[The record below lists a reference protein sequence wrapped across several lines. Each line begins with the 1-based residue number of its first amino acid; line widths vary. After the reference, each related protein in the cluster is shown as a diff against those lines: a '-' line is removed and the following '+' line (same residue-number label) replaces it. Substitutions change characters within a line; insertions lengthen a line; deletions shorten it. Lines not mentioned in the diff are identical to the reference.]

1 MTCICMVKAIFNTAR
16 LSVIRSFISNELF
29 IVLNARQ
36 NTKRLS
42 EFVIAVLDEFFDDLS
57 ARLANFYYY
66 ILERLIGIA
75 YVKNYSGLFQ
85 GRELLGCDNRQG
97 RQLGLIQL

>member
-1 MTCICMVKAIFNTAR
+1 MVKAIFYKTR
-16 LSVIRSFISNELF
+16 LSVIRSLVCNNFLILLS
-29 IVLNARQ
+29 ARQ

-42 EFVIAVLDEFFDDLS
+42 EFVSAVLDEFFENLS
-57 ARLANFYYY
+57 ARFADLYYY

-85 GRELLGCDNRQG
+85 RRELLGCDNRQG
-97 RQLGLIQL
+97 WQLGLIQL

>member
-1 MTCICMVKAIFNTAR
+1 MTCICMVKTIFNTAR

-42 EFVIAVLDEFFDDLS
+42 EFVSAVLDEFFENLS
-57 ARLANFYYY
+57 ARFADFYYY

-85 GRELLGCDNRQG
+85 RRELLGGDNRQG
-97 RQLGLIQL
+97 WQLGLIQL

>member
-1 MTCICMVKAIFNTAR
+1 MVKAIFHKTR
-16 LSVIRSFISNELF
+16 LSVIRSLVCNNFFILLS
-29 IVLNARQ
+29 ARQ
-36 NTKRLS
+36 NTKGLS
-42 EFVIAVLDEFFDDLS
+42 EFVSTVLDEFFEDLS
-57 ARLANFYYY
+57 TRLANFYYY

-85 GRELLGCDNRQG
+85 RGELLGGDNRQG